1 MVLMTKNCLKLLFKR
16 EKFFGL
22 QEKDLIEYVQKQIAH
37 AQERQDRQE
46 ARQLELAAITEETA
60 RQKELE
66 EAPRQTAKDE
76 TARVICYERKKTARQ
91 LELAARKEKK
101 TDRQLELA
109 AIEEKTDR

>member
-1 MVLMTKNCLKLLFKR
+1 MFLMTKNCLKLLSKR

-22 QEKDLIEYVQKQIAH
+22 QEKDLIEYVQKQITR

-46 ARQLELAAITEETA
+46 ARQLELAAITVETA

-76 TARVICYERKKTARQ
+76 TARQ
-91 LELAARKEKK
+91 LELPAMRER
-101 TDRQLELA
+101 RQL
-109 AIEEKTDR
+109 DS

>member
-1 MVLMTKNCLKLLFKR
+1 MTKNCLKLLFKR
-16 EKFFGL
+16 DKFFGL
-22 QEKDLIEYVQKQIAH
+22 QEKDLIEYVQKQITR

-76 TARVICYERKKTARQ
+76 TSRQLVICYERKKTARQ

-101 TDRQLELA
+101 QIDS
-109 AIEEKTDR
+109 

>member
-1 MVLMTKNCLKLLFKR
+1 MFLMTENCLKLLFKR

-22 QEKDLIEYVQKQIAH
+22 QEKDLIEYVQKQITR

-46 ARQLELAAITEETA
+46 TRQLELAAITEETA

-76 TARVICYERKKTARQ
+76 TARQLGLSAMRERRQ
-91 LELAARKEKK
+91 L
-101 TDRQLELA
+101 DS
-109 AIEEKTDR
+109 